1 MIYPQVCGICGK
13 GKFTYLCKRCENRLN
28 KIAIFG
34 KDEYQDKYFENHYY
48 IFKYDDIIRSIII
61 DYKFN
66 EKAYIYR
73 SIAEFINKNKKVYSK
88 LYFYDIIM
96 PVPISKKRKKVRGYN
111 QSLLIAKEM
120 AKIYDLKLKKN
131 IIIKTKNNMAQSNL
145 NKKDREANVVNAYK
159 IIETKEITNKKI
171 LLIDDIFTT
180 GATVNECSKTLK
192 NAGAKKIDI
201 LTIAKD

>member
-1 MIYPQVCGICGK
+1 MENVHKRTGPKRTKGKRRPKIKEQLLNLIYPKVCGICGK

-73 SIAEFINKNKKVYSK
+73 SIAEFINKNKK
-88 LYFYDIIM
+88 
-96 PVPISKKRKKVRGYN
+96 
-111 QSLLIAKEM
+111 
-120 AKIYDLKLKKN
+120 
-131 IIIKTKNNMAQSNL
+131 
-145 NKKDREANVVNAYK
+145 
-159 IIETKEITNKKI
+159 
-171 LLIDDIFTT
+171 
-180 GATVNECSKTLK
+180 
-192 NAGAKKIDI
+192 
-201 LTIAKD
+201 

>member
-131 IIIKTKNNMAQSNL
+131 IIIKTKNNMVQSNL

>member
-159 IIETKEITNKKI
+159 IIDKRNNK
-171 LLIDDIFTT
+171 
-180 GATVNECSKTLK
+180 
-192 NAGAKKIDI
+192 
-201 LTIAKD
+201 

>member
-131 IIIKTKNNMAQSNL
+131 IIIKTKNNMAQRNL

>member
-88 LYFYDIIM
+88 LYFYDIII

>member
-159 IIETKEITNKKI
+159 IIEKKEITNKKI